1 MSEVI
6 KEVGSGARRA
16 WQAVQGVVFLVGVA
30 IVAALL
36 FAPKLGLFLLWDV
49 LIPVAPLLLVVA
61 PGLWRNVCPLG
72 TFSLLPAHARVSKK
86 RPISREWQ
94 SRLLAIAV
102 LLLLVI
108 VPLRH
113 PLLDRYGVLTGIV
126 LVAVAA
132 LAVALGFVFDLKSA
146 WCSGL
151 CPVYPVEMLYG
162 SRPLVAVPNVQ
173 CRTCSNCV
181 APCRDSRNGLTPLDV
196 GRSGPGR
203 SAALVLVGGFP
214 GFVLG
219 WYLVELQAGWSLGRE
234 VLWSYGLSLAG
245 LAASLVVFLALWRV
259 APKGRELLARV
270 FAALAISIY
279 YWFKLPVVLGLS
291 GDGSHA
297 LVSLKGVAPDW
308 TIWVLRLGMGALL
321 FGLLLGRAA
330 VRGWSPRPPLAGVT
344 T

>member
-1 MSEVI
+1 MSEVTN
-6 KEVGSGARRA
+6 EVGSGARRA
-16 WQAVQGVVFLVGVA
+16 WQAVQGAVFLVGVA

-72 TFSLLPAHARVSKK
+72 TFSLLPAHASVSKK

-132 LAVALGFVFDLKSA
+132 LALGLGFVFDLKSA

-181 APCRDSRNGLTPLDV
+181 ALAVTLAAASHPWM
-196 GRSGPGR
+196 SGAPGR
-203 SAALVLVGGFP
+203 VARPRWCWWAAFP
-214 GFVLG
+214 ASC
-219 WYLVELQAGWSLGRE
+219 WAGTWWSCR
-234 VLWSYGLSLAG
+234 LAG
-245 LAASLVVFLALWRV
+245 RWDARCCGATGCRSRAWR
-259 APKGRELLARV
+259 
-270 FAALAISIY
+270 
-279 YWFKLPVVLGLS
+279 
-291 GDGSHA
+291 
-297 LVSLKGVAPDW
+297 
-308 TIWVLRLGMGALL
+308 
-321 FGLLLGRAA
+321 
-330 VRGWSPRPPLAGVT
+330 
-344 T
+344 